1 MKASKERQTLGPVIM
16 SLPQRTKFRRNQIMS
31 LKHTQEG
38 TVVGMASRDPNER
51 EKMLGTCMDNKV
63 LATIRTGGSTRPS
76 GHTHTHTPQARRSSK
91 PKGHI
96 LGQSIKL
103 LVAGLTQEEWK
114 CLG

>member
-1 MKASKERQTLGPVIM
+1 M
-16 SLPQRTKFRRNQIMS
+16 N

-38 TVVGMASRDPNER
+38 TVWGWLQGV
-51 EKMLGTCMDNKV
+51 V
-63 LATIRTGGSTRPS
+63 TRGRRYWEPVWITRFWPPS
-76 GHTHTHTPQARRSSK
+76 ELEEQPGQVVTHTHTHQAHRSSK

-96 LGQSIKL
+96 LGQRIKVVL